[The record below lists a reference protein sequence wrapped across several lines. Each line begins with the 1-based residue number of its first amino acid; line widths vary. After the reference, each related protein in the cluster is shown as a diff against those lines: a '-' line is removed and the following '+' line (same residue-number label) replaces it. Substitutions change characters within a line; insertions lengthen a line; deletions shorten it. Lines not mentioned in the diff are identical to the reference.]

1 MKVMV
6 ILGLAGYAKKSIF
19 ADMEVFYSNDIRD
32 GRIRLSPEESAHCV
46 KVLRHR
52 VGDEVYV
59 SGGDGN
65 LYRCTL
71 EEADSRAAVARV
83 LSVEGGF
90 GTHPYRLW
98 MAVAPTKNIDRLEW
112 FTEKATEMGVD
123 RITPLLCSHSER
135 KVYNQERGQ
144 RVIVAAAKQ
153 SLKGKVPQLDGLTPF
168 RALMEELRSAG
179 FSGQK
184 FIAYC
189 DSDIAAGLNTRE
201 PLTGAVAAV
210 KAEGEAAAGEAL
222 PGALFLIGPE
232 GDFSSEEIAAAMEAG
247 FTPLSLGP
255 SRLRTETAAALCV
268 AAVYTALCV

>member
-1 MKVMV
+1 MM

-98 MAVAPTKNIDRLEW
+98 MAVAPTKNIDRFEW

-179 FSGQK
+179 FTGQK

-189 DSDIAAGLNTRE
+189 DSDIAAGLNTRV
-201 PLTGAVAAV
+201 PLTRAVAAV

>member
-1 MKVMV
+1 
-6 ILGLAGYAKKSIF
+6 
-19 ADMEVFYSNDIRD
+19 MEVFYSNDIRD

-52 VGDEVYV
+52 VGDDVYV

-65 LYRCTL
+65 LYRCCL

-98 MAVAPTKNIDRLEW
+98 MAVAPTKNIDRFEW

-123 RITPLLCSHSER
+123 RITPLLCAHSER

-153 SLKGKVPQLDGLTPF
+153 SLKGAVPQLDALTPF
-168 RALMEELRSAG
+168 RALMEEVRSAG
-179 FSGQK
+179 FSGKK

-189 DSDIAAGLNTRE
+189 DSDIAAGLNTRV
-201 PLTGAVAAV
+201 PLMEAVAAV
-210 KAEGEAAAGEAL
+210 KAGGEKAAGEDL
-222 PGALFLIGPE
+222 PGVLFLIGPE
-232 GDFSSEEIAAAMEAG
+232 GDFSSEEIAEALEAG
-247 FTPLSLGP
+247 FEPLSLGP
-255 SRLRTETAAALCV
+255 SRLRTETAATLCVSAVYMALCCIWNL
-268 AAVYTALCV
+268 T

>member
-1 MKVMV
+1 
-6 ILGLAGYAKKSIF
+6 
-19 ADMEVFYSNDIRD
+19 MEVFYSNDIRD

-65 LYRCTL
+65 LYRCCL

-98 MAVAPTKNIDRLEW
+98 MAVAPTKNIDRFEW

-123 RITPLLCSHSER
+123 RITPLLCAHSER
-135 KVYNQERGQ
+135 KVYNQE
-144 RVIVAAAKQ
+144 
-153 SLKGKVPQLDGLTPF
+153 
-168 RALMEELRSAG
+168 
-179 FSGQK
+179 K

-189 DSDIAAGLNTRE
+189 DSDIAAGLNTRV
-201 PLTGAVAAV
+201 PLKEAVGVV
-210 KAEGEAAAGEAL
+210 KAGGEKAAGEAL

-232 GDFSSEEIAAAMEAG
+232 GDFSSEEIAEALEAG
-247 FTPLSLGP
+247 FEPLSLGP
-255 SRLRTETAAALCV
+255 SRLRTETAATLCV
-268 AAVYTALCV
+268 AAVYSSISCDND

>member
-1 MKVMV
+1 
-6 ILGLAGYAKKSIF
+6 
-19 ADMEVFYSNDIRD
+19 MEVFYSDDIRD

-65 LYRCTL
+65 LYRCSV
-71 EEADSRAAVARV
+71 EEADSRAAVVRV

-98 MAVAPTKNIDRLEW
+98 MAVAPTKNIDRFEW

-123 RITPLLCSHSER
+123 RITPLLCDHSER
-135 KVYNQERGQ
+135 RVYNHDRGR

-153 SLKGKVPQLDGLTPF
+153 SLKGAVPQLDELTPF
-168 RALMEELRSAG
+168 KSLIEETVSSR
-179 FSGQK
+179 FSGKK

-189 DSDIAAGLNTRE
+189 DSDIAAGLNTRVPLAEAVDAVRGSSGE
-201 PLTGAVAAV
+201 P
-210 KAEGEAAAGEAL
+210 E
-222 PGALFLIGPE
+222 ALFLIGPE
-232 GDFSSEEIAAAMEAG
+232 GDFSAEEISAALAAG
-247 FTPLSLGP
+247 FIPLSLGP
-255 SRLRTETAAALCV
+255 SRLRTETAAVLCSAALYMSISCN
-268 AAVYTALCV
+268 

>member
-1 MKVMV
+1 MV

-52 VGDEVYV
+52 AGDEVYV

-65 LYRCTL
+65 LYRCCL
-71 EEADSRAAVARV
+71 EDADSRAAVARV

-98 MAVAPTKNIDRLEW
+98 MAVAPTKNI
-112 FTEKATEMGVD
+112 
-123 RITPLLCSHSER
+123 TPLLCAHSER

-153 SLKGKVPQLDGLTPF
+153 SLKGAVPQLDGLTPF
-168 RALMEELRSAG
+168 RALMEEVRSAG
-179 FSGQK
+179 FSGKK

-189 DSDIAAGLNTRE
+189 ARRSDSVPGPDGGGPLGRVLREEVHRILRQRHGGGAEYPCAADGGGRRRE
-201 PLTGAVAAV
+201 
-210 KAEGEAAAGEAL
+210 
-222 PGALFLIGPE
+222 
-232 GDFSSEEIAAAMEAG
+232 
-247 FTPLSLGP
+247 
-255 SRLRTETAAALCV
+255 SRRGGGCR
-268 AAVYTALCV
+268 